1 MKSLNDTS
9 IREGLYQYYLK
20 TNSEIKKSVS
30 ILSNS
35 VDYKNILKFNAEIF

>member
-9 IREGLYQYYLK
+9 IRRSLPVLSKK

>member
-9 IREGLYQYYLK
+9 IRNLPVLSK
-20 TNSEIKKSVS
+20 NKFWNKKSVS